1 MAGKE
6 IVGFAGDTAKW
17 VWVVF
22 CSACDDNG
30 AWHHVFNAGLGNM
43 GLAMATNLQEYLSK
57 RQTDGTYNSS
67 LLVWNRTQSKAQPLV
82 QQGASL
88 APSISRKPLTPS
100 CVRVSV
106 VR

>member
-1 MAGKE
+1 
-6 IVGFAGDTAKW
+6 
-17 VWVVF
+17 
-22 CSACDDNG
+22 
-30 AWHHVFNAGLGNM
+30 M

-57 RQTDGTYNSS
+57 KHKDGTYSSS

-100 CVRVSV
+100 CVGVSLL
-106 VR
+106 RQT

>member
-1 MAGKE
+1 
-6 IVGFAGDTAKW
+6 
-17 VWVVF
+17 
-22 CSACDDNG
+22 
-30 AWHHVFNAGLGNM
+30 M